1 MNFFSKLLLVALLGQ
16 TQAMDV
22 PASVM
27 DIPAATAILKDYA
40 PATASLFNNMKV
52 PASIIGG
59 AMVGIGF
66 AAPLKFEP
74 EVDDGPFAI
83 FLRRSYPFAA
93 VLSLCSELIA
103 VMWATVAVNQLT
115 ETKVEM
121 ASSVWDLI
129 QRDFEIPWVA
139 TNAHFVLGMLGFMWV
154 ICSKAYFLA
163 NKGALGASAAGLAW
177 SSMLLITS
185 IVNRG
190 IAAGGG
196 DGAHNYGSSVLALF
210 KTYSSLFFKRAFAKE
225 SFGPLEVS
233 AAALALFSL
242 GNGARIIIR
251 DVSKE
256 QGKFVGKSK

>member
-1 MNFFSKLLLVALLGQ
+1 MKFLSHLLLLALAGSQ
-16 TQAMDV
+16 TQAMEI
-22 PASVM
+22 PASG
-27 DIPAATAILKDYA
+27 LSDYA
-40 PATASLFNNMKV
+40 PATAALFNNMKV

-59 AMVGIGF
+59 AMVPMGF
-66 AAPLKFEP
+66 AAPLKFEHDA
-74 EVDDGPFAI
+74 DDGPFAI

-103 VMWATVAVNQLT
+103 VMWATIAVNQLT

-139 TNAHFVLGMLGFMWV
+139 TNAHFVIGMLGFMWV

-163 NKGALGASAAGLAW
+163 NKGSLGASAAGLAA
-177 SSMLLITS
+177 SGMLLITS

-190 IAAGGG
+190 VAAGGG
-196 DGAHNYGSSVLALF
+196 TDGAQFGSSVLALF
-210 KTYSSLFFKRAFAKE
+210 HTYARLFLKRACAPKT
-225 SFGPLEVS
+225 FGPLEVG
-233 AAALALFSL
+233 AASLALFSL
-242 GNGARIIIR
+242 GNAARIIYR

-256 QGKFVGKSK
+256 QTRFVGKNR